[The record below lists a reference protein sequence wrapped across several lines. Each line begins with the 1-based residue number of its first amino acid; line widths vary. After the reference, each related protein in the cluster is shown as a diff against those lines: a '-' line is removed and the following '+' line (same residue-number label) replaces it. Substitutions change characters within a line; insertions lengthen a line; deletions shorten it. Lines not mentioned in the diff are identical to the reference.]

1 MSLTEAG
8 IHASAW
14 RKASRSMS
22 NGDCVEVAP
31 VGSKILVRDS
41 KNPSGTI
48 LGYPT
53 DTWLSFLS
61 SAKLGGFDELR
72 LLFSLL

>member
-31 VGSKILVRDS
+31 ADSQIFVRDS
-41 KNPSGTI
+41 KDPAGAT

-53 DTWLSFLS
+53 ISWWSFLS
-61 SAKLGGFDELR
+61 RAKQGNYDALKLP
-72 LLFSLL
+72 